1 MATLASSLR
10 EALVEFLAPLADG
23 GDDPQALTDWL
34 ARLGQ
39 SEVTARDPA
48 LVAIAQK
55 AVVLTTALS
64 AFTEE
69 QLESWD
75 GLAALVEQGQQASTL
90 VADLRAFAENP
101 AHSAVASGLAEELMA
116 LLLASFLRRR
126 HPLLF
131 RVACLLTLIEP
142 TETGTPDAPIVDGD
156 TTLRYSRV
164 LDRFRFAAT
173 GDLLSHPGETLAAN
187 YLPNGMTAG
196 ADAWLGA
203 ERLFAGLSFVADVV
217 GMPWDVEYRP
227 LVAPPQPTVTG
238 PIDELPGEGPVN
250 IVDPPAPEPIAPPP
264 DSFFAA
270 HHPTFRL
277 ILARTDTGDVGLA
290 LAASSRQHPGAV
302 AGFIVT
308 PIGRLSLSETRGRW
322 RLAVTATGAVPAV
335 VLGTDGPVLAP
346 ADHPL
351 AAGSA
356 RLEVTRVAAPG
367 EPAFVFGDPAGSR
380 VEIGS
385 QRVSLAVTFDATH
398 VDLEVALEAS
408 SGVLVLA
415 ADDDALLRHFLP
427 EGGIRAAFD
436 LGLVYSTRSGLSLKG
451 GAGLE
456 AGVPANVSAGPVR
469 VDALRL
475 SLAPAPDGVTTR
487 VAGALGLDIGPVHL
501 TADGVGVE
509 AALRFPPDGGSFGA
523 ATIDVGLARPTGLAV
538 AVDAGPVTGGGAL
551 DFDPARGQYA
561 GEMNLRFENIAVRAI
576 GLLTT
581 RLPDGRDGFSL
592 LVIVSADFPP
602 VQLGLGF
609 MLVGVGGLLGIN
621 RTVAVET
628 LRAGL
633 KTGALGAVLSPPD
646 PKANAAQLVATVA
659 SFFPPSAGRHV
670 FAPTARIV
678 WGSPVL
684 ITIEL
689 CLALELPSPVRLVAL
704 GRLRAVLPA
713 EREAIV
719 RLQVDLLGVIDFDA
733 QTAAV
738 DATLIDSRL
747 AQFALTGDLAL
758 RMSWGANPAFL
769 LAVGGFHPRFS
780 PPPGFPALERVAI
793 ALASGDNPKL
803 RLEAYLALTSNT
815 VQFGARVDL
824 GARAGGFSIA
834 GFMSFDALVTLSPL
848 SFVVDIAAK
857 LAVKAGSRTL
867 FSISLSLTLS
877 GPRPWHAKGR
887 ASFSILFFDISF
899 HFDVTIGDAAAP
911 ALPPP
916 VDVGPLVLAAFK
928 DPRAWGAQLPA
939 GADAVILRALQPD
952 GTVLA
957 HPLATLEVRQRVAPL
972 ERTLDRFGTSVPS
985 GARRFQITLAT
996 IGGVRATVNPLTDR
1010 FAPAQFTAMSD
1021 DEKLS
1026 APSFE
1031 ELRSGATL
1039 GADGYATGAPVT
1051 VSVIHE
1057 QLLVTAPGIPEPKSK
1072 RVAIPAD
1079 VFATLTATRP
1089 QSPPAFAVRDVA

>member
-509 AALRFPPDGGSFGA
+509 AALRFPPDGGNLGA
-523 ATIDVGLARPTGLAV
+523 ATVDVGFARADGARGWPI
-538 AVDAGPVTGGGAL
+538 DAGPVTGGGV
-551 DFDPARGQYA
+551 AR
-561 GEMNLRFENIAVRAI
+561 LRPRARAVR
-576 GLLTT
+576 
-581 RLPDGRDGFSL
+581 GRGAPAVRGDRGPRDRAADDAAPGRPPGFSL

-621 RTVAVET
+621 RTVAVEA

-633 KTGALGAVLSPPD
+633 EDRRARRGAL
-646 PKANAAQLVATVA
+646 AARPEGERRRSSSRPLAGL
-659 SFFPPSAGRHV
+659 FPPAAG
-670 FAPTARIV
+670 P
-678 WGSPVL
+678 
-684 ITIEL
+684 
-689 CLALELPSPVRLVAL
+689 
-704 GRLRAVLPA
+704 
-713 EREAIV
+713 
-719 RLQVDLLGVIDFDA
+719 
-733 QTAAV
+733 
-738 DATLIDSRL
+738 
-747 AQFALTGDLAL
+747 
-758 RMSWGANPAFL
+758 
-769 LAVGGFHPRFS
+769 
-780 PPPGFPALERVAI
+780 
-793 ALASGDNPKL
+793 
-803 RLEAYLALTSNT
+803 
-815 VQFGARVDL
+815 ARV
-824 GARAGGFSIA
+824 RA
-834 GFMSFDALVTLSPL
+834 D
-848 SFVVDIAAK
+848 
-857 LAVKAGSRTL
+857 
-867 FSISLSLTLS
+867 
-877 GPRPWHAKGR
+877 R
-887 ASFSILFFDISF
+887 ADR
-899 HFDVTIGDAAAP
+899 
-911 ALPPP
+911 
-916 VDVGPLVLAAFK
+916 VGL
-928 DPRAWGAQLPA
+928 
-939 GADAVILRALQPD
+939 
-952 GTVLA
+952 
-957 HPLATLEVRQRVAPL
+957 
-972 ERTLDRFGTSVPS
+972 
-985 GARRFQITLAT
+985 ARR
-996 IGGVRATVNPLTDR
+996 
-1010 FAPAQFTAMSD
+1010 
-1021 DEKLS
+1021 
-1026 APSFE
+1026 
-1031 ELRSGATL
+1031 
-1039 GADGYATGAPVT
+1039 
-1051 VSVIHE
+1051 
-1057 QLLVTAPGIPEPKSK
+1057 
-1072 RVAIPAD
+1072 
-1079 VFATLTATRP
+1079 
-1089 QSPPAFAVRDVA
+1089 